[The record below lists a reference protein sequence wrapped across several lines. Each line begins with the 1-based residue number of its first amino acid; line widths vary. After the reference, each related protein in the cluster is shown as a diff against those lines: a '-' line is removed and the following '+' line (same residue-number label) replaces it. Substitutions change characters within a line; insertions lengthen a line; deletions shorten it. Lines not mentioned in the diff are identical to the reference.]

1 MGIAVAE
8 KYMLSRKLA
17 LSGVALYSLTF
28 IPLELAS
35 ADSVA
40 DFYTSRPL
48 AIYVGSDPGGGY
60 DAYARIFAKYFS
72 AHLPGRP
79 KTAIEFIP
87 AAAGI
92 AALNFIANEAPRDGS
107 VIGAVRAANII
118 EPLLQ
123 QGTKVAHYD
132 PGRLSWIGNIS
143 RQQGTCFTW
152 HTSPIKTIEQ
162 AKARE
167 VSVASTGPLS
177 NIGTFPNIL
186 NRLIGTK
193 FKVITAPNLRVALEG
208 GTAEGI
214 CGMSYSTIKASAP
227 EWISGNKLNF
237 LAQSGLEKTPALRDV
252 PLVKDLAKT
261 DADRAL
267 FQLLDYREIMGR
279 PYVAPEGVSHD
290 RLAALR
296 RAFEDTMRDAD
307 FRSEAESHNLDVDPT
322 PSQGIEAMIADAYS
336 MPPEVVKRTW
346 DLMHSGK

>member
-118 EPLLQ
+118 EP
-123 QGTKVAHYD
+123 
-132 PGRLSWIGNIS
+132 
-143 RQQGTCFTW
+143 
-152 HTSPIKTIEQ
+152 
-162 AKARE
+162 
-167 VSVASTGPLS
+167 
-177 NIGTFPNIL
+177 
-186 NRLIGTK
+186 
-193 FKVITAPNLRVALEG
+193 
-208 GTAEGI
+208 
-214 CGMSYSTIKASAP
+214 
-227 EWISGNKLNF
+227 
-237 LAQSGLEKTPALRDV
+237 
-252 PLVKDLAKT
+252 
-261 DADRAL
+261 
-267 FQLLDYREIMGR
+267 
-279 PYVAPEGVSHD
+279 
-290 RLAALR
+290 
-296 RAFEDTMRDAD
+296 
-307 FRSEAESHNLDVDPT
+307 
-322 PSQGIEAMIADAYS
+322 
-336 MPPEVVKRTW
+336 
-346 DLMHSGK
+346 